1 MSSVDDATQRET
13 TPAPQCARTSLPS
26 GDGGGRVFIHHR
38 IEQQAQRRPQAIAV
52 IDSERQL
59 SYAALNADAGIVAAR
74 LAARGIGPGDCVGVM
89 LGRGCGLVTALLGVL
104 KTGAAYVPLDP
115 AYPAQR
121 LNFML
126 NDTGARLLISEY
138 ALASRLDAPRNGTVV
153 LDLRQMMSGD
163 EAIPVTAPSCRLLPS
178 HLAYVTYT
186 SGSTG
191 RPKAAG
197 VQHANA
203 AAFVDWAL
211 GVFAPEELASVLF
224 ATSVCF
230 DLSIFELFVPLGI
243 GGQVVV
249 AANLLDLPALA
260 GRACITLLNTVPSLM
275 AGLLHQHSL
284 PPTIRTVNLAGEVL
298 PQTLVRK
305 LYGHA
310 HIQRVFNLYG
320 PSECTTYATFALMDR
335 RADAI
340 HAPIGKPITGTHC
353 YVLDDKLQP
362 VPGGEEGELYIGGDG
377 VANGY
382 IKRPALSA
390 ERFLPDPFADE
401 IGRRMYRTGD
411 RVRQGGDGQFLYVGR
426 SDFQV
431 KLHGYRI
438 ELGEIEAVLYEDPLL
453 EQVAVMLVGEE
464 ESRRLVAFVVPR
476 GDLDLF
482 RHDEV
487 RDRLRQRL
495 PDYMVPTG
503 WVVLDCLPT
512 TLNGK
517 LDRSAL
523 SQLSIDAPDSARA
536 FVPPRGETEQTL
548 AAIWASLLSVADIGR
563 DDDFFLLGGHSL
575 TAMCVLVRVQ
585 SECAVE
591 LSLKHVFATPVLKDL
606 AATIDGLAMEDS
618 ASHVPLHRLG
628 ATRAPLS
635 YSQEMLYLECQLSQD
650 ALCYNVT
657 ESFHI
662 VGELNVRALEWAL
675 TEVIR
680 RHEVLRTRFVREG
693 EEVVQR
699 IDPPPAMLSIP
710 VFDLTGCSAEEQRER
725 VPQWQIHSA
734 KIPFA
739 LDKGP
744 LLRATLLQCGPLD
757 HWLALTVHHIVTDGW
772 SQSVLRREISTLY
785 ASFDSPSRLPEL
797 AVQYA
802 DYALWQRHWLDQGRL
817 QQGLDYWARKLQ
829 GAVPPASFPPDGA
842 PASTRSF
849 RGRREPLNLPA
860 DLTAKLKERCT
871 EFGVTPF
878 SWLLTALKVLL
889 LRTTGVEDIVIGT
902 AFSVRRKLETE
913 ALVGD
918 LTNTVALRTELRG
931 DMSFHEALQH
941 IAATTLDA
949 HEYCDTPF
957 QKVVEHVATR
967 RGSYG
972 NPFFRVMLILENEP
986 YDALHLG
993 EKLTVVRE
1001 PIDIGAAV
1009 EDFALT
1015 LYEEGAGFGGF
1026 AEYRTDLYSR
1036 ATIRRLLDTY
1046 VRILQESL
1054 EHTARAIDAFD
1065 LLGAADRATLL
1076 AWGRGAQREESAELV
1091 VSRFSTCACKAPD
1104 ATAVITDAGS
1114 ISYGE
1119 LHTRSNQLAH
1129 YLRACGVA
1137 REARVGV
1144 LAERGVELC
1153 MALLALMK
1161 LGAVYVP
1168 LDPAYPIDRLRWI
1181 AADADLA
1188 VVLRHAPTRHL
1199 DSGDGRPCIDLDTLG
1214 EQLAQYPMTEPVTQ
1228 IDPQNLAYLVYT
1240 SGSSGK
1246 PKGVGISHAALANQ
1260 INWFRETFAL
1270 TPTDR
1275 FVQKTSI
1282 SFDPSIEEMF
1292 GSLTA
1297 GASLVVA
1304 RAQGEHDV
1312 DYLNAL
1318 IEREGVTCI
1327 DLTPSLLYALMLS
1340 ATPAAWRTVR
1350 AVWSGGEVLH
1360 PELVDAFKAQSTA
1373 MLYNTYGP
1381 TEATIQT
1388 TWTLAMEP
1396 PGPLP
1401 IGRPIA
1407 NTHCY
1412 VLSPQLDLVPQ
1423 GVRGE
1428 LYIGGAALA
1437 RGYYANPALTAEK
1450 FIPDPY
1456 GKPGSLMYRTGD
1468 QVRWR
1473 PDGQLEFFGRLDSQI
1488 KLRGFRIELG
1498 EIEAVLHR
1506 HPSVKQAAVSL
1517 CEIEPGIQALA
1528 AYVVVHK
1535 QYDPASLREW
1545 LGAYL
1550 PRYMVPVH
1558 WMELDAMPVNA
1569 NGKLDRSVLPA
1580 PCAGAMDAQDY
1591 VAPRSTVE
1599 AWICTSLADLL
1610 QWERVGVHDNFFDLG
1625 IHSLT
1630 AVRVASRLEALFSI
1644 ELPVRL
1650 IFEASTPARL
1660 AALVEEKVGAGKAA
1674 FIDKNEEAAKAD
1686 RLLVSLDTLSDDE
1699 VELLLEQLDQEAR
1712 AP

>member
-1 MSSVDDATQRET
+1 M
-13 TPAPQCARTSLPS
+13 PLPD
-26 GDGGGRVFIHHR
+26 GDGAGRVFIHHR
-38 IEQQAQRRPQAIAV
+38 IEQQARRQPQAIAV
-52 IDSERQL
+52 IDRQGQL
-59 SYAALNADAGIVAAR
+59 SYGALNADADRVAAR
-74 LAARGIGPGDCVGVM
+74 LVALGIGPGDCVGVM
-89 LGRGCGLVTALLGVL
+89 LERGCSLVTALLGVL
-104 KTGAAYVPLDP
+104 KAGAAYVPLDA
-115 AYPAQR
+115 AYPSQR

-126 NDTGARLLISEY
+126 NDTGVRLLISEH
-138 ALASRLDAPRNGTVV
+138 ALASRLDATRDGMV

-163 EAIPVTAPSCRLLPS
+163 AAAPAPAASPRLLPS

-197 VQHANA
+197 VQHASA

-211 GVFAPEELASVLF
+211 GVFTLEELAGVLF

-230 DLSIFELFVPLGI
+230 DLSIFELFVPLGA

-249 AANLLDLPALA
+249 AANLLDLPAVA

-275 AGLLHQHSL
+275 AELLRQHSL
-284 PPTIRTVNLAGEVL
+284 PNTIRTVNLAGEAL
-298 PQTLVRK
+298 PQALVRK
-305 LYGHA
+305 LYEHA
-310 HIQRVFNLYG
+310 HVQRVFNLYG

-335 RADAI
+335 HADAI
-340 HAPIGKPITGTHC
+340 YAPIGQPITGTSC
-353 YVLDDKLQP
+353 YVLDDQLQP
-362 VPGGEEGELYIGGDG
+362 VSDGEEGELYISGDG
-377 VANGY
+377 VADGY

-390 ERFLPDPFADE
+390 ERFLPDPFAAAP
-401 IGRRMYRTGD
+401 GRRMYRTGD
-411 RVRQGGDGQFLYVGR
+411 RVKLAGEGQLLYVGR
-426 SDFQV
+426 GDFQV

-438 ELGEIEAVLYEDPLL
+438 ELGEIEAVLHEDPTL
-453 EQVAVMLVGEE
+453 EQAAVMLLGEE

-476 GDLDLF
+476 GDVGMLQHESL
-482 RHDEV
+482 RE
-487 RDRLRQRL
+487 RLRLRL
-495 PDYMVPTG
+495 PDYMLPTG
-503 WVVLDCLPT
+503 WVELDRLPT
-512 TLNGK
+512 MLNGK

-523 SQLSIDAPDSARA
+523 AQLPIVAPEAARV
-536 FVPPRGETEQTL
+536 FVPPRGETEMTL
-548 AAIWASLLSVADIGR
+548 ASIWSSLLTVTQIGR
-563 DDDFFLLGGHSL
+563 EDDFFALGGHSL

-585 SECAVE
+585 NECAVD
-591 LSLKHVFATPVLKDL
+591 LTLKHVFATPVLKDL
-606 AATIDGLAMEDS
+606 AATIDSLAMADP
-618 ASHVPLHRLG
+618 ASHLPLRRLG
-628 ATRAPLS
+628 VTQAPLS

-662 VGELNVRALEWAL
+662 VGELNLRALEWAL

-710 VFDLTGCSAEEQRER
+710 VFDLTGCTAEEQRQR

-744 LLRATLLQCGPLD
+744 LLRATLLQCGLLD

-772 SQSVLRREISTLY
+772 SQSVLRREIGALY
-785 ASFDSPSRLPEL
+785 ASFNSSSRLPDL

-802 DYALWQRHWLDQGRL
+802 DYSLWQRRWLDQGRL
-817 QQGLDYWARKLQ
+817 QQGLEYWARKLQ
-829 GAVPPASFPPDGA
+829 GAVPPASFPPDGM
-842 PASTRSF
+842 PATIRSF
-849 RGRREPLNLPA
+849 RGCREPLTLPA
-860 DLTAKLKERCT
+860 ALTAKLKERCN
-871 EFGVTPF
+871 ESGVTPF

-889 LRTTGVEDIVIGT
+889 LRMSGVEDIVIGT

-931 DMSFHEALQH
+931 DMSFHEALQR

-957 QKVVEHVATR
+957 QKVVEHAATR
-967 RGSYG
+967 RGAYG
-972 NPFFRVMLILENEP
+972 NPFFRVMFVLENEP
-986 YDALHLG
+986 YDALQLG
-993 EKLTVVRE
+993 EALTVIRE

-1015 LYEEGAGFGGF
+1015 LYEEGDGFGGF
-1026 AEYRTDLYSR
+1026 AEYRTDLYSC
-1036 ATIRRLLDTY
+1036 ATIRRLLNTY
-1046 VRILQESL
+1046 VRILRESL
-1054 EHTARAIDAFD
+1054 VNAHAVIDTFD
-1065 LLGAADRATLL
+1065 LLGETGRAALL
-1076 AWGRGAQREESAELV
+1076 AWGQGAQRAQPAELV
-1091 VSRFSTCACKAPD
+1091 VSRFNACARRAPD
-1104 ATAVITDAGS
+1104 APAVITDNGS
-1114 ISYGE
+1114 LTYDQ
-1119 LHTRSNQLAH
+1119 LHTRSNQLAQH
-1129 YLRACGVA
+1129 LRGLGVA
-1137 REARVGV
+1137 TEARVGV
-1144 LAERGVELC
+1144 LAERGAELC
-1153 MALLALMK
+1153 VALLALMK
-1161 LGAVYVP
+1161 VGAVYVP

-1188 VVLRHAPTRHL
+1188 AVLLHAPTRHL
-1199 DSGDGRPCIDLDTLG
+1199 DPSDGRPRIDLDALG
-1214 EQLAQYPMTEPVTQ
+1214 EQLAQYSAAEPVAHV
-1228 IDPQNLAYLVYT
+1228 DPQNLAYLVYT

-1260 INWFRETFAL
+1260 IDWFCETFAL
-1270 TPTDR
+1270 TPADR
-1275 FVQKTSI
+1275 FLQKTSI

-1292 GSLTA
+1292 GSLTV
-1297 GASLVVA
+1297 GATLVVA
-1304 RAQGEHDV
+1304 RAHGEHDV

-1318 IEREGVTCI
+1318 IEQEAVTCI
-1327 DLTPSLLYALMLS
+1327 DLTPSLLDALMRS
-1340 ATPAAWRTVR
+1340 ARPAAWRTVR

-1360 PELVDAFKAQSTA
+1360 PELAEAFQARHA
-1373 MLYNTYGP
+1373 ALLYNTYGP

-1388 TWTLAMEP
+1388 TWTLATGLA
-1396 PGPLP
+1396 GPLP
-1401 IGRPIA
+1401 IGRPVA
-1407 NTHCY
+1407 NAHCY

-1437 RGYYANPALTAEK
+1437 RGYCANPALTAEM
-1450 FIPDPY
+1450 FLPNPH
-1456 GKPGSLMYRTGD
+1456 GEPGSVMYRTGD

-1473 PDGQLEFFGRLDSQI
+1473 PDGQLEFFGRLDGQV
-1488 KLRGFRIELG
+1488 KLRGYRIEPG

-1506 HPSVKQAAVSL
+1506 HPAVKHAAVSV
-1517 CEIEPGIQALA
+1517 CEAQPGVQALA
-1528 AYVVVHK
+1528 AYVVVHEP
-1535 QYDPASLREW
+1535 YDPAALREW
-1545 LGAYL
+1545 LAERL
-1550 PRYMVPVH
+1550 PRYMVPVY
-1558 WMELDAMPVNA
+1558 WVALDAWPMNA
-1569 NGKLDRSVLPA
+1569 NGKLDRSALPV
-1580 PCAGAMDAQDY
+1580 PGTVTMDAQDY
-1591 VAPRSTVE
+1591 VAPRSTIE
-1599 AWICTSLADLL
+1599 AQICSSLADLL
-1610 QWERVGVHDNFFDLG
+1610 QWERIGIHDNFFDLG

-1660 AALVEEKVGAGKAA
+1660 AAMVEEQAGAGTAA
-1674 FIDKNEEAAKAD
+1674 SRQENEGEADAD

-1699 VELLLEQLDQEAR
+1699 VELLLEQLDQEAG